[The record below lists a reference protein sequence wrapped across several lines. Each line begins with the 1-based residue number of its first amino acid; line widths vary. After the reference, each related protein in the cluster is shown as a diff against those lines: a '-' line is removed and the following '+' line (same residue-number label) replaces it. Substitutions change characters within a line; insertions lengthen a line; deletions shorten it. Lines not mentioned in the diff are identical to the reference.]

1 MKKDICEKRHS
12 GRDEVP
18 WPQIP
23 PTALGALLLGQAI
36 EPKVPASPSLSFYDL
51 VDRSSMTLSASPFWA
66 LSPGPPLGRD

>member
-12 GRDEVP
+12 GRIEVP

-23 PTALGALLLGQAI
+23 PTALGTLLGQAM

-51 VDRSSMTLSASPFWA
+51 VDGSSMTLSVSPFWV
-66 LSPGPPLGRD
+66 LSPGPPLRD